1 MTIDVDKWADRV
13 YRPPKSGRDYTS
25 ARAKAE
31 YEPTAT
37 QSQPT
42 RHVPESHE
50 KFEALDAHV
59 VDMQLVINHLEQRIK
74 YLENSTLE
82 DQLRKTQNT
91 IKTLNIAVG
100 ALATIIILAVVGGL
114 VRLTETNLGAL
125 VLDLFDQLR
134 SKVGL

>member
-37 QSQPT
+37 PSQPT
-42 RHVPESHE
+42 RRVSEPHE
-50 KFEALDAHV
+50 RLEALDAHV

-74 YLENSTLE
+74 HLENSTLE
-82 DQLRKTQNT
+82 DQLRKTQNN
-91 IKTLNIAVG
+91 IKTLTIAVG
-100 ALATIIILAVVGGL
+100 ALATIIILAAVGIL
-114 VRLTETNLGAL
+114 VTLTETNLVAL
-125 VLDLFDQLR
+125 MFDLFDQLR